1 MPIRKHKR
9 RSKRNREFFQTLL
22 FFSTTIL
29 TITGLIAYLWV
40 YTEVDENMYGI
51 GIQTQVIKELQNTV
65 RELEMDI
72 ANLSS
77 SARISNFARNKL
89 EMIPAEPET
98 LTIYINNNSLK
109 SNF

>member
-1 MPIRKHKR
+1 M
-9 RSKRNREFFQTLL
+9 F
-22 FFSTTIL
+22 
-29 TITGLIAYLWV
+29 
-40 YTEVDENMYGI
+40 GI
-51 GIQTQVIKELQNTV
+51 EIQDQVIKQLQNSV

-77 SARISNFARNKL
+77 STRISNFARSKL

-98 LTIYINNNSLK
+98 LTIYINNNSLT

>member
-1 MPIRKHKR
+1 MPIRKYKR

-29 TITGLIAYLWV
+29 SIAGLIAYLWV
-40 YTEVDENMYGI
+40 YTEVDENMLGI
-51 GIQTQVIKELQNTV
+51 EIQTQVIKELQNSV
-65 RELEMDI
+65 RVLEMDI

-77 SARISNFARNKL
+77 STRISNFARNKL
-89 EMIPAEPET
+89 EMKPAEPET
-98 LTIYINNNSLK
+98 LTIYINNNSLT